1 MLGAAIVLRAPVVDV
16 TQSITQAEMEVE
28 GQLVFKVYHSPGLEF
43 ALAVVDGVGTV
54 GETVREAERRFHR
67 KFIAVVLRP
76 KTKGYRVHEQL
87 FGACIG
93 ERTRHI
99 EVLPANGALSG
110 VITEDET
117 ARIVE
122 RLEKVE
128 IGTRVPSTRDVDRL
142 RRGHARGAV
151 ERGELRRF
159 VGRGGKNDARIEL
172 VAFRLFAAVLFKSIF
187 ACQCEVVRDLVL
199 QIRVAEVYI
208 LRIGEVG

>member
-1 MLGAAIVLRAPVVDV
+1 
-16 TQSITQAEMEVE
+16 MEPE
-28 GQLVFKVYHSPGLEF
+28 GKLVFKAYPCPGLEC

-54 GETVREAERRFHR
+54 GETVREVERRFHR
-67 KFIAVVLRP
+67 KFITVVLRP
-76 KTKGYRVHEQL
+76 KTTGYRVEEQL

-93 ERTRHI
+93 ERTRYI
-99 EVLPANGALSG
+99 EVLPASGALPCG
-110 VITEDET
+110 ITEGET

-128 IGTRVPSTRDVDRL
+128 IGTRVPGPRDVDRL

-172 VAFRLFAAVLFKSIF
+172 VAFCLFAAVLFK
-187 ACQCEVVRDLVL
+187 
-199 QIRVAEVYI
+199 
-208 LRIGEVG
+208 

>member
-1 MLGAAIVLRAPVVDV
+1 MLRAPVVDV
-16 TQSITQAEMEVE
+16 TQLITQVEMEPE
-28 GQLVFKVYHSPGLEF
+28 GKLVFKAYPCPGLEF

-122 RLEKVE
+122 RLEKVRE
-128 IGTRVPSTRDVDRL
+128 RYSFPGTRDVDRL

-172 VAFRLFAAVLFKSIF
+172 VAFRLFAAVLFK
-187 ACQCEVVRDLVL
+187 
-199 QIRVAEVYI
+199 
-208 LRIGEVG
+208 

>member
-16 TQSITQAEMEVE
+16 TQSITQAEIELE
-28 GQLVFKVYHSPGLEF
+28 GKLVFKVYHSAGLEC
-43 ALAVVDGVGTV
+43 ALAIEDGVGTAV
-54 GETVREAERRFHR
+54 ETVGEAERRFHR

-76 KTKGYRVHEQL
+76 KTKGYRVKEQF

-110 VITEDET
+110 VITEGET

-122 RLEKVE
+122 RLEKEE
-128 IGTRVPSTRDVDRL
+128 IGTRVPGPRDVDRL

-172 VAFRLFAAVLFKSIF
+172 VAFRLFAAVLFK
-187 ACQCEVVRDLVL
+187 
-199 QIRVAEVYI
+199 
-208 LRIGEVG
+208 